1 MTIRATAPPLAFVYD
16 RHLAGNK
23 ALLTMR
29 ARTCAAYADDQGWDV
44 GGWFVDTGDAAL
56 LLNQRPNFER
66 LMRAIAAADKERV
79 RVCLVLDWD
88 RISNDRAK
96 RDILVR
102 RLVGL
107 GARVE
112 TCFGE
117 RVTPDDHRKSVSNPT
132 GVPRHLPAPGRDAL
146 GVPLTGGWTG

>member
-1 MTIRATAPPLAFVYD
+1 MTALPPLAFVYD
-16 RHLAGNK
+16 RHLSGPRAQL
-23 ALLTMR
+23 AVR
-29 ARTCAAYADDQGWDV
+29 ARTCADYADRRGWEV

-56 LLNQRPNFER
+56 TLNHRPNFER
-66 LMRAIAAADKERV
+66 LMRALVGVEEGRV

-88 RISNDRAK
+88 RFSSDRAK

-117 RVTPDDHRKSVSNPT
+117 CVVPGGRAGSV
-132 GVPRHLPAPGRDAL
+132 VPR
-146 GVPLTGGWTG
+146 